1 MHARLLLFFLP
12 LAALLSGCGARDDG
26 SIPIAIIDNAD
37 EPFARSG
44 SGRAA
49 AAWDDA
55 TDEGLVAFDAYGR
68 VIPAL
73 ADRWIVTDDGTS
85 YIFRLR
91 DGNWPDGTAIDAESA
106 RRALSD
112 AIRRQR
118 GSPLGAD
125 LGRISEVRA
134 MAGRVLEVRLNQPVP
149 DLLVTLARPE
159 LGLLHQGRGAGPMRG
174 SIAGRTGTLS
184 PLNPE
189 ARGLPAEIGWEA
201 RARDIELTAMSA
213 TEAVQAFAD
222 GEVRVVLGGTI
233 ADFLL
238 TDRTGL
244 SRGALR
250 VDDVDGLF
258 GLAFVH
264 RGGFLASAEN
274 RAALAMAVDRQAL
287 MEPFGIGNWE
297 ARLGM
302 LPREGPTGRLLPL
315 AQWRDMSLVQ
325 RRSTASARVAQWRSA
340 HGDIAPIRIA
350 LPSGPGG
357 ARLFELL
364 ARDFAAIG
372 LQTERVGFG
381 APADLVLLDQVAPS
395 SDVEWYLNRFRCG
408 LARRI
413 CIEEVDGLLREA
425 RRENPRAARAVL
437 IDEAAALV
445 EAQQIFI
452 SFGQP
457 VRWSLV
463 GGGIDGF
470 QTNALGVHPLM
481 EIAMQPR

>member
-1 MHARLLLFFLP
+1 MRARNFLLCLLP
-12 LAALLSGCGARDDG
+12 AALLAACGARDDG
-26 SIPIAIIDNAD
+26 SIPVAIIDSAA
-37 EPFARSG
+37 EPFAANAPG
-44 SGRAA
+44 KAA
-49 AAWDDA
+49 AAWRGA
-55 TDEGLVAFDAYGR
+55 TREGLVAFDAYGR

-91 DGNWPDGTAIDAESA
+91 DGNWPDGDAIDAESA
-106 RRALSD
+106 RRALSA

-149 DLLVTLARPE
+149 DLLSTLARAE
-159 LGLLHQGRGAGPMRG
+159 LGLLKKQTGSGPMRG
-174 SIAGRTGTLS
+174 TISGRTATLT
-184 PLNPE
+184 PLPPE
-189 ARGLPAEIGWEA
+189 VRGLPAQIGWED
-201 RARDIELTAMSA
+201 RARDIEMTAMSA
-213 TEAVQAFAD
+213 RNAVQAFAD

-264 RGGFLASAEN
+264 RDGFLSSAEN
-274 RAALAMAVDRQAL
+274 RAAMAMAIDRRAL

-302 LPREGPTGRLLPL
+302 LPSEGPTGRLLPL
-315 AQWRDMSLVQ
+315 AQWRDLSLEA
-325 RRSTASARVAQWRSA
+325 RRSVASARVAQWRNA
-340 HGDIAPIRIA
+340 TGDIAPIRIA
-350 LPSGPGG
+350 LPGG
-357 ARLFELL
+357 AGGAQLFASLEE
-364 ARDFAAIG
+364 AFAAIG
-372 LQTERVGFG
+372 LSAARVGFG
-381 APADLVLLDQVAPS
+381 EPADLALLDVVAPGAN
-395 SDVEWYLNRFRCG
+395 VEWYLNRFRCG
-408 LARRI
+408 LSRRI
-413 CIEEVDGLLREA
+413 CIEEVDDLLREA
-425 RRENPRAARAVL
+425 RRDNPRAARAVL
-437 IDEAAALV
+437 IDEAAALI

-470 QTNALGVHPLM
+470 QANALGVHPLM
-481 EIAMQPR
+481 EIAMRPR

>member
-1 MHARLLLFFLP
+1 MRAPILTCCLILP
-12 LAALLSGCGARDDG
+12 ALLAACGARDED
-26 SIPIAIIDNAD
+26 SIPVAIIDNAAK
-37 EPFARSG
+37 PFAEG
-44 SGRAA
+44 ALGKAA
-49 AAWDDA
+49 LAWNGA
-55 TDEGLVAFDAYGR
+55 TREGLVAFDAYGR
-68 VIPAL
+68 VVPAL

-91 DGNWPDGTAIDAESA
+91 DGNWPNGDPIDAESA
-106 RRALSD
+106 RRALSA

-118 GSPLGAD
+118 GTPLGAD

-149 DLLVTLARPE
+149 DLLGTLARAE
-159 LGLLHQGRGAGPMRG
+159 LGLLHRQTGAGPMRG
-174 SIAGRTGTLS
+174 RVADRTATLT
-184 PLNPE
+184 PLSPE
-189 ARGLPAEIGWEA
+189 ARGLPAQLGWAE
-201 RARDIELTAMSA
+201 RARDIELTAMSSRK
-213 TEAVQAFAD
+213 AVQAFAD
-222 GEVRVVLGGTI
+222 GDVRVVLGGTI

-264 RGGFLASAEN
+264 RDGFLASAEN
-274 RAALAMAVDRQAL
+274 RAALAMAVDRRAL

-302 LPREGPTGRLLPL
+302 LPPEGPTGRPLPL
-315 AQWRDMSLVQ
+315 AQWRDLSLEA
-325 RRSTASARVAQWRSA
+325 RRNAASTRVARWRSA
-340 HGDIAPIRIA
+340 NGAIAPIRLA
-350 LPSGPGG
+350 LPGGTGG
-357 ARLFELL
+357 ASLFASLS
-364 ARDFAAIG
+364 RDFAEIG
-372 LQTERVGFG
+372 LQTTRVRFG
-381 APADLVLLDQVAPS
+381 EPADLALLDAVAPGPN
-395 SDVEWYLNRFRCG
+395 VEWYLNRFRCG

-413 CIEEVDGLLREA
+413 CSEEVDELLREA

-481 EIAMQPR
+481 EIAMRPR